1 MWPSI
6 CWPSSP
12 SPLPQHTVLVLAAV
26 SDLPTRWAEP
36 PLVPAPLKRAQPAAA
51 AVGQFPISSATS
63 EHHRPGAGRWILL
76 LWKKAVLSR
85 SGLSAVGEAVETAA
99 PTASR
104 RVHRAGV
111 RQRESREEWG
121 AIAIPM
127 TPVRD
132 ERSVLD
138 RGLIYGVLY
147 FVLRN

>member
-1 MWPSI
+1 M
-6 CWPSSP
+6 
-12 SPLPQHTVLVLAAV
+12 LVLAAV

-111 RQRESREEWG
+111 RQRESREERG
-121 AIAIPM
+121 AISAI
-127 TPVRD
+127 VSRRICIARAAD
-132 ERSVLD
+132 
-138 RGLIYGVLY
+138 
-147 FVLRN
+147 F